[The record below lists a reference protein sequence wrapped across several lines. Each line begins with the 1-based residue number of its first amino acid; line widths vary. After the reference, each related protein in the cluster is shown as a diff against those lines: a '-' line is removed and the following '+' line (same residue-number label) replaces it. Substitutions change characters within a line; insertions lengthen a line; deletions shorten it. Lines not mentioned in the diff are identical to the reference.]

1 MIAVCETPVVLPIA
15 TGGNFA
21 RARGFAVPLDGVG
34 LKTRGIVRCD
44 QPGAMDLVSLRAR
57 KIESAPQA
65 IVDEVLAKLLPIFN

>member
-1 MIAVCETPVVLPIA
+1 LIAVCETSVVLPIA

-44 QPGAMDLVSLRAR
+44 QPLAMDLSAR
-57 KIESAPQA
+57 RCH
-65 IVDEVLAKLLPIFN
+65 